1 MVAVAVVAGAATIVG
16 LVVLWPHGK
25 VARPRSI
32 TTQKTIGAK
41 VTSVARTP
49 CTIGGASGCK
59 TIYAE
64 ITQGGTRAGGRS
76 S

>member
-1 MVAVAVVAGAATIVG
+1 MVAAALVAGTATVIG
-16 LVVLWPHGK
+16 LVTLWPHGK
-25 VARPRSI
+25 IARPRSI

-49 CTIGGASGCK
+49 CAIGGASGCK